1 MEIYASDGTLQA
13 NSEMLCWFC
22 RKSGTGTTLVKGLGL
37 GNTTPSRIEVD
48 VTGMT
53 NPVVAIRMNGYTVAR
68 AGGYGIFTSDAPVG
82 TSYTYYI
89 FDYSASLPAST
100 GYGLEIF
107 NAAGQRTFNSSYFP
121 MQVLN
126 MLTGSSNTNITET
139 ATHTG
144 KVLAIASSVMGGYR
158 TAGELYCYDSG
169 GPVIDEGGA
178 GGFCYDLRYQND
190 AKLYGGALSNSSQTV
205 TTANVSYDDVQVS
218 AGDSNSY
225 YIPPNWDRPTKILVI
240 DVTNIPIGT
249 TFY

>member
-1 MEIYASDGTLQA
+1 MSYGMEIYASDGTLQA

-126 MLTGSSNTNITET
+126 ILTGSSNTFIFE
-139 ATHTG
+139 AASHTG
-144 KVLAIASSVMGGYR
+144 KALAIASSVMGGYR
-158 TAGELYCYDSG
+158 TAGDLYCYDTG
-169 GPVIDEGGA
+169 GPSFIDGY
-178 GGFCYDLRYQND
+178 CNDIKYQND
-190 AKLYGGALSNSSQTV
+190 HKLYGGALSNSSQTV
-205 TTANVSYDDVQVS
+205 VTGNVSFDDVLVS
-218 AGDSNSY
+218 AGNSDNY
-225 YIPPNWDRPTKILVI
+225 YVPPNWDRPTKILVI
-240 DVTNIPIGT
+240 DVTNIPIGV

>member
-126 MLTGSSNTNITET
+126 ILTGSSNTFIFE
-139 ATHTG
+139 AASHTG
-144 KVLAIASSVMGGYR
+144 KALAIASSVMGGYR
-158 TAGELYCYDSG
+158 TAGDLYCYDTG
-169 GPVIDEGGA
+169 GPSFIDGY
-178 GGFCYDLRYQND
+178 CNDIKYQND
-190 AKLYGGALSNSSQTV
+190 HKLYGGALSNSSQTV
-205 TTANVSYDDVQVS
+205 VTGNVSFDDVLVS
-218 AGDSNSY
+218 AGNSDNY
-225 YIPPNWDRPTKILVI
+225 YVPPNWDRPTKILVI
-240 DVTNIPIGT
+240 DVTNIPIGV